1 MKRKYNFLTIFLVM
15 IISIMF
21 NINNVNA
28 AEEAIAKI
36 GDVEYNS
43 LQEAID
49 AAENNET
56 PTLIE
61 IIRDRYADGSISL
74 KSKNPKNIII
84 DFNGKDITFRGN
96 LVGSTGHVS
105 QNINIEAGSKVVF
118 KNGTLKDVL
127 ENHNQDWGISPW

>member
-61 IIRDRYADGSISL
+61 IIRDGFSDPIGEVQ
-74 KSKNPKNIII
+74 
-84 DFNGKDITFRGN
+84 
-96 LVGSTGHVS
+96 VGRIRSY
-105 QNINIEAGSKVVF
+105 
-118 KNGTLKDVL
+118 
-127 ENHNQDWGISPW
+127 